1 MSQVNASACI
11 YMLNIK
17 RICWGMLGVITVG
30 ALEPVVLAATV
41 ETTQPAESNGK
52 ILLAADPSLANIL
65 SGNSIPTTVRL
76 KDLTPDW
83 RAMSTNGQFEFGNFQ
98 TVFNSF
104 GGGLLATSY
113 YTKGQTVTVGS
124 ETYVVAYSLL
134 SLADKVSPD
143 VPLNLSLLN
152 LRTIG
157 TMSNIRSFDVAKET
171 KILEKQLSTLQ
182 LSNVFDP
189 TKIMDSD
196 KDKDKVVPEEPTV
209 TPPVKKPTVRKKR
222 RSTKRK
228 YIRRSRSTSRSYR

>member
-1 MSQVNASACI
+1 
-11 YMLNIK
+11 MLNIK
-17 RICWGMLGVITVG
+17 KICWGMLGVITIG
-30 ALEPVVLAATV
+30 AVEPAVLAATG
-41 ETTQPAESNGK
+41 ENPQTEISGK
-52 ILLAADPSLANIL
+52 TLLAADPSLANIL
-65 SGNSIPTTVRL
+65 SGNSIPTTVKL

-189 TKIMDSD
+189 TKIMDSE
-196 KDKDKVVPEEPTV
+196 KDKEKVEPEAPIV
-209 TPPVKKPTVRKKR
+209 TPPVKKPPVRKKR

-228 YIRRSRSTSRSYR
+228 YIRRSRSTRRSYR

>member
-1 MSQVNASACI
+1 MHLPL

-17 RICWGMLGVITVG
+17 RICWGMLGVITIG
-30 ALEPVVLAATV
+30 ALEPAVLAATG
-41 ETTQPAESNGK
+41 EKPQIEISGK
-52 ILLAADPSLANIL
+52 TLLAADPSLANIL
-65 SGNSIPTTVRL
+65 SGNSIPTTVKL
-76 KDLTPDW
+76 KDLTPEW

-196 KDKDKVVPEEPTV
+196 KDKEKVEPETPTV
-209 TPPVKKPTVRKKR
+209 TPPVKKPSVRKKR
-222 RSTKRK
+222 RSIKRK
-228 YIRRSRSTSRSYR
+228 YIRRSRSTRRSNR